1 MGFSRQRIGT
11 EEGAGLDL
19 KELKEILQ
27 ILEEKEIEEFEL
39 EEEGMK
45 LRIRK
50 AAAPSGNHA
59 SAPAVVP
66 LMPAVMPAVMPGMA
80 PAPPLVAAAP
90 GPAPAH
96 EPAAAPVPAEAG
108 DPSLTVVKSPIVGTF
123 YRTPD
128 PNSPPF
134 VEVGDRVRVGQV
146 LCIIEAMKLMNE
158 IEAKRAGRIEKILV
172 ENGQPVEYGQPL
184 FLIGPRR

>member
-1 MGFSRQRIGT
+1 
-11 EEGAGLDL
+11 LDL

-27 ILEEKEIEEFEL
+27 ILEEKEITEFEL

-50 AAAPSGNHA
+50 AAAASANHA
-59 SAPAVVP
+59 SAAAITLSPLTPTVVP
-66 LMPAVMPAVMPGMA
+66 SIGGLAAVPVASGPRPVE
-80 PAPPLVAAAP
+80 PAPPAAP
-90 GPAPAH
+90 
-96 EPAAAPVPAEAG
+96 ESEAADG
-108 DPSLTVVKSPIVGTF
+108 TVVKSPIVGTF

-128 PNSPPF
+128 PNAPPF

-158 IEAKRAGRIEKILV
+158 IEAEVAGEVVKVHRET
-172 ENGQPVEYGQPL
+172 GQPVQYGDAL
-184 FLIGPRR
+184 FTIRPDR

>member
-1 MGFSRQRIGT
+1 
-11 EEGAGLDL
+11 LDL

-50 AAAPSGNHA
+50 AAVPSLNHHA
-59 SAPAVVP
+59 ATPPPSAAVAAPA
-66 LMPAVMPAVMPGMA
+66 AAR
-80 PAPPLVAAAP
+80 LVP
-90 GPAPAH
+90 GPAPA
-96 EPAAAPVPAEAG
+96 PAAPAPEEEG
-108 DPSLTVVKSPIVGTF
+108 LVVVRSPMVGTF
-123 YRTPD
+123 FRSPD

-134 VEVGDRVRVGQV
+134 VGSGDRVKVGQV

-158 IEAKRAGRIEKILV
+158 IEAEVAGEIVKV
-172 ENGQPVEYGQPL
+172 HHENGQPVQYGEAL
-184 FLIGPRR
+184 FSIRPER

>member
-1 MGFSRQRIGT
+1 
-11 EEGAGLDL
+11 LDL

-27 ILEEKEIEEFEL
+27 ILEEKEITEFEL

-50 AAAPSGNHA
+50 AGPPSANHAAAP
-59 SAPAVVP
+59 PLPP
-66 LMPAVMPAVMPGMA
+66 LMPAVV
-80 PAPPLVAAAP
+80 PPL
-90 GPAPAH
+90 GPIPIPPPP
-96 EPAAAPVPAEAG
+96 PAAAPAVAEAE
-108 DPSLTVVKSPIVGTF
+108 DPDLTVVKSPIVGTF

-134 VEVGDRVRVGQV
+134 VDTGDRVRVGQV

-158 IEAKRAGRIEKILV
+158 IEAEVAGEVVKVHRET
-172 ENGQPVEYGQPL
+172 GQPVQYGDPL
-184 FLIGPRR
+184 FTIRRG

>member
-1 MGFSRQRIGT
+1 
-11 EEGAGLDL
+11 LDL

-27 ILEEKEIEEFEL
+27 ILEEKEITEFEL

-50 AAAPSGNHA
+50 AGAPSGNHA
-59 SAPAVVP
+59 GPPGAVVS
-66 LMPAVMPAVMPGMA
+66 VMPAVMPSMA
-80 PAPPLVAAAP
+80 PVPTA
-90 GPAPAH
+90 
-96 EPAAAPVPAEAG
+96 AAAPVAEPAAPAAPAEAA
-108 DPSLTVVKSPIVGTF
+108 DPSLAVVKSPIVGTF

-134 VEVGDRVRVGQV
+134 VDVGDRVRVGQV

-158 IEAKRAGRIEKILV
+158 IEAEVAGEVVKVHRES
-172 ENGQPVEYGQPL
+172 GQPVQYGEAL
-184 FLIGPRR
+184 FSIRRDH